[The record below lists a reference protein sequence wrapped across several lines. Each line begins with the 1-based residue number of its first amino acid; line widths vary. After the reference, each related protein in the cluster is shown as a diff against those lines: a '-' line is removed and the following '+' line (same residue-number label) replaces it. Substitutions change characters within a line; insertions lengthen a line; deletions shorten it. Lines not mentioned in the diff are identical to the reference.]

1 LGQQLDDVR
10 VNLAET
16 SREGGKPSVR
26 FLHTSDWQLGMTRHF
41 LGGGDQATFAQA
53 RIDAVVR
60 LAEVARDRACSFVV
74 VAGDV
79 FETNQPDRR
88 TIGRALDALRTFDVP
103 VYLLPGNH
111 DPYDPGS
118 VYGSAAWTTGCPDHV
133 EVLTD
138 DHIRCPV
145 EGVEVLGAPWTSK
158 RPVADLLVDTCAA
171 LPADGALRV
180 VVGHGPADL
189 VTGDLGQP
197 GVVRVGALETAIAAG
212 QVSYVALGDR
222 HSTLSVGDSG
232 RIWYAGAPE
241 PTSYREQ
248 DAGNAL
254 VVDLAPHLAPGSGPG
269 PATTVP
275 RVERV
280 PVGRWRFRE
289 VRAEVADDHGLTELF
304 AALDALP
311 DKARTIVKVK
321 VAGTL
326 SLCQAARLEQGLEAR
341 EHVLGALEHPER
353 HVDITVVP
361 EPDDLA
367 SVPLTGYAAA
377 ARDRLLARAREG
389 DDEPARSAA
398 DALGLLVR
406 LTGGGTR

>member
-1 LGQQLDDVR
+1 
-10 VNLAET
+10 
-16 SREGGKPSVR
+16 VR

-41 LGGGDQATFAQA
+41 LGGADQATFAQA

-60 LAEVARDRACSFVV
+60 LATLARDRACAFVV

-118 VYGSAAWTTGCPDHV
+118 VYRSAAWATGCPAQV

-138 DHIRCPV
+138 DGPRCPV
-145 EGVEVLGAPWTSK
+145 QGVEVVGAPWTSK
-158 RPVADLLVDTCAA
+158 RPVADLVADTCAA
-171 LPADGALRV
+171 LPADGSVRV

-189 VTGDLGQP
+189 VSGDFGQP
-197 GVVRVGALETAIAAG
+197 GTVQVGALEAAIAAG
-212 QVSYVALGDR
+212 RVSYVALGDR

-232 RIWYAGAPE
+232 RIWYSGAPE

-254 VVDLAPHLAPGSGPG
+254 LVDLAPVVAAGSRPASVTAGP
-269 PATTVP
+269 T
-275 RVERV
+275 VERV
-280 PVGRWRFRE
+280 AVGRWRFHE
-289 VRAEVADDHGLTELF
+289 VCAEVEDDHDLTRLF
-304 AALDALP
+304 AALDELP
-311 DKARTIVKVK
+311 DKARAIVKVR

-326 SLCQAARLEQGLEAR
+326 SLGQAARLEEGLEAR

-353 HVDITVVP
+353 HVDVTVVP
-361 EPDDLA
+361 APDEVATL
-367 SVPLTGYAAA
+367 PLTGYAAS
-377 ARDRLLARAREG
+377 ARDRLLTRARGG
-389 DDEPARSAA
+389 DDEQARTAA

-406 LTGGGTR
+406 LTAGGQR